1 MATITISKRKIS
13 KKIKLNRYAGKW
25 VAFVEG
31 KIVAYNKNLSDLMK
45 EIDLMGLRKKASI
58 FLVPR
63 KDEGP
68 YVLIILR
75 KKNFLILNKIINL
88 FQLSKLSLDM
98 VKLGLVNHLTEGK

>member
-1 MATITISKRKIS
+1 MTAITIPKKTSP
-13 KKIKLNRYAGKW
+13 KKIKLDPYAGKW

-45 EIDLMGLRKKASI
+45 EVDLKGLRKKASV

-68 YVLIILR
+68 YVLIIL
-75 KKNFLILNKIINL
+75 
-88 FQLSKLSLDM
+88 
-98 VKLGLVNHLTEGK
+98 